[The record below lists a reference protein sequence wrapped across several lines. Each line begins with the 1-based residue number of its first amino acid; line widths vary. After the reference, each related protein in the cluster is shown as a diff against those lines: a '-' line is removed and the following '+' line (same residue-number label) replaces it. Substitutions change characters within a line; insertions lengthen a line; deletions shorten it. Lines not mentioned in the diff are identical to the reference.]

1 MLSGDSD
8 SQQNLNYR
16 SAPDEPVPYRNNINV
31 SRAPFS
37 RSYSS
42 RPPPPSSP
50 IVSNAFGGSRFPRSY
65 PSAST
70 PTASSVFNGSRFSR
84 PYHPHHPL
92 SPTPSVSSVFE
103 APRVI
108 PFSSSYSSHPPPS
121 PAPSVSSVLEAPRFI
136 PYSNSFSYPPP
147 SPSPIVS
154 VIATPSFSPG
164 SNPYFPR
171 PPSPTPSV
179 CSMMSV
185 AVRARTQHSLSTPHQ
200 PHPPYPQQPRAPSF
214 AQHPRSFSPQIAPQ
228 RYLTSSPN
236 LPSQFPR
243 TVSPQQS
250 ASPIMLQSHQQ
261 SLLQVSFP
269 PQNAIQR
276 PTLPPQ
282 HFIPA
287 FPLQTQ
293 RPALSPAM
301 PYQQTHVF
309 GQVTLMSPVA
319 TLHPPMPPPPPPVN
333 MQSFSTPP
341 PVSMQSFMHS
351 PGPHVPPQY
360 PLTVQIPNLN
370 SSPVPAVNNM
380 IQRGQPP
387 FY

>member
-16 SAPDEPVPYRNNINV
+16 PSHDQPVSYRNNINV
-31 SRAPFS
+31 SRAPYS

-42 RPPPPSSP
+42 CPPSP
-50 IVSNAFGGSRFPRSY
+50 VVSNVFGGSRFSRPYPSQP

-70 PTASSVFNGSRFSR
+70 PSASNVFNGSRFSR
-84 PYHPHHPL
+84 PYSSNVPL
-92 SPTPSVSSVFE
+92 SPTPSISSVFE

-147 SPSPIVS
+147 PPSPTVS
-154 VIATPSFSPG
+154 VVAAPSFSPV
-164 SNPYFPR
+164 SNPCFPR
-171 PPSPTPSV
+171 PPSPAPSV
-179 CSMMSV
+179 CSMSV
-185 AVRARTQHSLSTPHQ
+185 AVRARTQHSLSTSCQ
-200 PHPPYPQQPRAPSF
+200 PHPPYPQQPRASSF

-228 RYLTSSPN
+228 RYLTSSSN
-236 LPSQFPR
+236 LQPQFSR

-276 PTLPPQ
+276 PLPPQ
-282 HFIPA
+282 HLIPA
-287 FPLQTQ
+287 FPLQAQ

-309 GQVTLMSPVA
+309 GQVTLMSPIA
-319 TLHPPMPPPPPPVN
+319 TLHPPFPPPPPPIN

-341 PVSMQSFMHS
+341 PVSMQNFIHS

-370 SSPVPAVNNM
+370 SSSVPAVNNM